1 MPVTYPLPRW
11 PRLLL
16 SAGLIISSAVLIL
29 SILNGFGAGTRY
41 SSLAAAS
48 LTLIH
53 HVTYFIL
60 SLRKHGP
67 PILPTPKRRQSVYPP
82 AAPRSS
88 GVAGTLAEALDIP
101 IVSSTGEERTSR
113 HLETPTP
120 SNLSNS
126 HPLITS
132 ETPSYPPYLTHAATP
147 TLACLLALLWSGLFW
162 IPFTRM
168 LETQAALRITEG
180 ILSIVQT
187 GLLWSFFG
195 ICLRQRQLM
204 LRRRDFIRM
213 VN

>member
-1 MPVTYPLPRW
+1 MPVTFPLPRW

-16 SAGLIISSAVLIL
+16 SAGLIISSAVLVL

-41 SSLAAAS
+41 SSLAVAS

-53 HVTYFIL
+53 HITYFIL

-67 PILPTPKRRQSVYPP
+67 PVLPTPNRRQSVYPP
-82 AAPRSS
+82 AASRNSS
-88 GVAGTLAEALDIP
+88 AVGTLAEAPDIP
-101 IVSSTGEERTSR
+101 IVSSAGEEMTSR

-120 SNLSNS
+120 SNLSSS

-147 TLACLLALLWSGLFW
+147 ILTFLLALVWNSVSW
-162 IPFTRM
+162 IPFTGVPG
-168 LETQAALRITEG
+168 THAALRITEG
-180 ILSIVQT
+180 ILSIIQT

-195 ICLRQRQLM
+195 ICMQQRRLM
-204 LRRRDFIRM
+204 LKRRDFIRM
-213 VN
+213 AN